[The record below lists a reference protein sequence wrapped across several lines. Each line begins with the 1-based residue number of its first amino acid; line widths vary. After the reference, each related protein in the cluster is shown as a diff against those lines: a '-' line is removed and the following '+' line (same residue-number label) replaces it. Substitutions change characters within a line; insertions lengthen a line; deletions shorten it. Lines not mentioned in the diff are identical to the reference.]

1 MSDQP
6 ACRLYIVTPANLD
19 VPSFEAELSAAL
31 AGGDVACVQL
41 GLQDAKT
48 DIEATA
54 RALLP
59 ICHARDVA
67 LLLADQP
74 RLAMEIGADGVHL
87 NQEDI
92 DAAAVRTILGDDLI
106 LGVASGAS
114 RHLAMEAAEAGAD
127 YVALDASPDL
137 ISWWSGL
144 MEVPCIAQGELGPES
159 LAGVV
164 GAGAD
169 FVAASDQVWHHPDGP
184 GAGVAALNAAIAAAR
199 PT

>member
-1 MSDQP
+1 M
-6 ACRLYIVTPANLD
+6 
-19 VPSFEAELSAAL
+19 
-31 AGGDVACVQL
+31 ACVQL